1 MQETISREQFMKF
14 LAANSGAYIEQH
26 GLSESLRT
34 LMEENYNQ
42 FIVTIV
48 GKMVVDG
55 FLPLDIDR
63 APVPLQE
70 E

>member
-1 MQETISREQFMKF
+1 MQQTISREQFMKF
-14 LAANSGAYIEQH
+14 LAANSGAYIEQY
-26 GLSESLRT
+26 GLSDSLRA

-63 APVPLQE
+63 APVPVQDK
-70 E
+70 